1 MQTDR
6 LNRLSD
12 LLFELTQQ
20 ANDDDKPEVFG
31 SSVLDSMFADGLQ
44 EGNRTDEVIGD
55 RCHRDDVG
63 GT

>member
-31 SSVLDSMFADGLQ
+31 SSVRIETGLSSTPQ
-44 EGNRTDEVIGD
+44 
-55 RCHRDDVG
+55 
-63 GT
+63 